1 MSPYDLAN
9 LAALK
14 AWLGLPAAPSASD
27 ATLATLVTAA
37 SRAILAALSRPALL
51 PQDYTELRDG
61 DRRTLYLRHWP
72 VLQVASVTWNGI
84 AVPQFAA
91 GAVTAAF
98 GYVLRPG
105 DLAPPGAP
113 QALDLF
119 GVELSH
125 RRANVVV
132 DYQAGYAVSGE
143 TQAIPVAAPL
153 QLAAL
158 APYGP
163 WASDLGVIYAENDAS
178 LTAVEAAPAAGQY
191 AVADGVYSF
200 AAADAG
206 ASVSLSYGYVPQD
219 LAQAALEL
227 AAERFRAAEHIGVRS
242 KSLGGQETIA
252 FDSAPISAPVLALI
266 QPYRRVA
273 G

>member
-1 MSPYDLAN
+1 MSPYDLTN

-14 AWLGLPAAPSASD
+14 AWLGLPAAASASD
-27 ATLATLVTAA
+27 AMLAALVTAA
-37 SRAILAALSRPALL
+37 SRAILSALSRPGLL

-61 DRRTLYLRHWP
+61 DRRTLTPRHWP
-72 VLQVASVTWNGI
+72 VLQVRSVTWNGI
-84 AVPQFAA
+84 AVPQIVA
-91 GAVTAAF
+91 GSVGAAF

-125 RRANVVV
+125 RRANVVI
-132 DYQAGYAVSGE
+132 DYQAGYAVIGE
-143 TQAIPVAAPL
+143 TQAIPAAAPL
-153 QLAAL
+153 EFAAF

-163 WASDLGVIYAENDAS
+163 WASDLGVAYAVSGAP
-178 LTAVEAAPAAGQY
+178 LTAVEASPTAGQY
-191 AVADGVYSF
+191 LVAAGVYNF

-206 ASVSLSYGYVPQD
+206 ASISLSYGYVPQD

-242 KSLGGQETIA
+242 KSLGGQETIT
-252 FDSAPISAPVLALI
+252 FDTAPISASVLALI